1 MALSEQ
7 ERADFVG
14 GYTRAVINAW
24 SNEEFAAALDS
35 DPRTAL
41 AEVGIAV
48 PEGAAVTVDR
58 RNPTPEQESDCDID
72 QQVKLYEDGQANG
85 SFVFL
90 IPSTPQLETEE
101 LSEEDLVGVAGG
113 DGDSC
118 CCCPCC
124 CCT

>member
-1 MALSEQ
+1 MTLSEQ

-35 DPRTAL
+35 DPKTAL
-41 AEVGIAV
+41 AEVGIAL
-48 PEGAAVTVDR
+48 PEGAKVTVDR
-58 RNPTPEQESDCDID
+58 RNPTAEEESSCDIE
-72 QQVKLYEDGQANG
+72 QQVKLYEDGRSNG
-85 SFVFL
+85 NYVFL
-90 IPSTPQLETEE
+90 IPSTPQIETEE
-101 LSEEDLVGVAGG
+101 LSEEDLVGAAGG
-113 DGDSC
+113 GC

>member
-24 SNEEFAAALDS
+24 SNEEFAAALES
-35 DPRTAL
+35 NPKTAL
-41 AEVGIAV
+41 AEVGIDIPSDAT
-48 PEGAAVTVDR
+48 VTVDR
-58 RNPTPEQESDCDID
+58 GNPTPEQEADCDID
-72 QQVKLYEDGQANG
+72 QQVKLYQDGQATG
-85 SFVFL
+85 KYVFL

-113 DGDSC
+113 DSC

>member
-7 ERADFVG
+7 DRADFVG

-24 SNEEFAAALDS
+24 SNDEFAASLDS
-35 DPRTAL
+35 DPKAAL
-41 AEVGIAV
+41 AQVGIAI
-48 PEGAAVTVDR
+48 PEGSTVTVDR

-72 QQVKLYEDGQANG
+72 QQVKLYEDGQASG
-85 SFVFL
+85 SYVFL

-113 DGDSC
+113 DSC